1 MATSAGHLG
10 HLPDSGS
17 FTKQVLAVAFPVMI
31 QQLIM
36 SSMGFVDSVMVGQIN
51 AETLSGVVVTNR
63 YFMVMQAVL
72 FGVTSGAGIFIAQY
86 FGASEHEKSQ
96 GFFMLSVGG
105 SLATASFFLILISAM
120 PDRILRLFVT
130 HPTTIEAGLNYLV
143 FIRFSYLPY
152 AVSLASMTALRAIGL
167 SRPPML
173 IGSLAVLLNTA
184 LNYLLIFGRF
194 GFPEMGARGAG
205 LATLIARCLEMILY
219 LVLILRG
226 RHYFTS
232 QFDAIRSLNR
242 QILSRAIGRVIPLI
256 SNELFWSL
264 GIATLFWTY
273 AQVDEPRIASLVIVE
288 MTGNINF
295 IIFNGLGAAV
305 SVFVGTRL
313 GSGRFAEAKANA
325 GRLMTLAAVCSLSCG
340 VIVFALSAYIP
351 NLFNVIDEIRHSAS
365 QMLRINACLYAVIT
379 LNVSI
384 FFILRIGGE
393 TRSTLVIDSGCMWLI
408 VIPIAIALS
417 QLAQPT
423 MVMFYLALQ
432 SLELFKLLLG
442 AWFYRRGRWIR
453 NLT

>member
-1 MATSAGHLG
+1 
-10 HLPDSGS
+10 
-17 FTKQVLAVAFPVMI
+17 
-31 QQLIM
+31 
-36 SSMGFVDSVMVGQIN
+36 
-51 AETLSGVVVTNR
+51 
-63 YFMVMQAVL
+63 
-72 FGVTSGAGIFIAQY
+72 
-86 FGASEHEKSQ
+86 
-96 GFFMLSVGG
+96 MLSVGG

-130 HPTTIEAGLNYLV
+130 NPTTIEAGLNYLV

-194 GFPEMGARGAG
+194 GFPELGARGAG

>member
-1 MATSAGHLG
+1 
-10 HLPDSGS
+10 
-17 FTKQVLAVAFPVMI
+17 
-31 QQLIM
+31 
-36 SSMGFVDSVMVGQIN
+36 
-51 AETLSGVVVTNR
+51 
-63 YFMVMQAVL
+63 
-72 FGVTSGAGIFIAQY
+72 
-86 FGASEHEKSQ
+86 
-96 GFFMLSVGG
+96 
-105 SLATASFFLILISAM
+105 
-120 PDRILRLFVT
+120 
-130 HPTTIEAGLNYLV
+130 
-143 FIRFSYLPY
+143 
-152 AVSLASMTALRAIGL
+152 
-167 SRPPML
+167 
-173 IGSLAVLLNTA
+173 
-184 LNYLLIFGRF
+184 
-194 GFPEMGARGAG
+194 
-205 LATLIARCLEMILY
+205 
-219 LVLILRG
+219 
-226 RHYFTS
+226 
-232 QFDAIRSLNR
+232 
-242 QILSRAIGRVIPLI
+242 
-256 SNELFWSL
+256 
-264 GIATLFWTY
+264 
-273 AQVDEPRIASLVIVE
+273 

-325 GRLMTLAAVCSLSCG
+325 GRLMTLAAACSLSCG

-442 AWFYRRGRWIR
+442 AWFFRRGRWIR